1 MINKKVEM
9 LIFKHAFWVKIN
21 SRFPLL
27 SLLSPRVSLF
37 KWLWHLSPSVFLHF
51 LKSDVFLLRHQ
62 FLQIGKFK
70 GKPLQT
76 EKS

>member
-21 SRFPLL
+21 SHFPLL
-27 SLLSPRVSLF
+27 SLLSPRISLF
-37 KWLWHLSPSVFLHF
+37 KCLWHLSQFVLHF

-70 GKPLQT
+70 GEPLQT